1 MMFCGKNPAL
11 RVAEKHYGQ
20 HKNNNM
26 MKFVSE
32 FIFATLLLLT
42 SCTTTDCKSKFIGKW
57 KYEQFS
63 AKDMYV
69 VRTLEKQFE
78 YVENGKYYYE
88 FDINWLSEC
97 KYELTYVGTNSP
109 NPALAKVGES
119 FAVEII
125 EISRTTMKYKTIF
138 RELTDIG
145 EMQKIE

>member
-1 MMFCGKNPAL
+1 
-11 RVAEKHYGQ
+11 
-20 HKNNNM
+20 
-26 MKFVSE
+26 MKKLASI

-42 SCTTTDCKSKFIGKW
+42 SFTTHDCKSKFIGKW
-57 KYEQFS
+57 KYEQIS

-109 NPALAKVGES
+109 NPAVAKVGES
-119 FAVEII
+119 FTVEII
-125 EISRTTMKYKTIF
+125 EINRKTMKYKTIF
-138 RELTDIG
+138 RELTDVG
-145 EMQKIE
+145 EMQKIK